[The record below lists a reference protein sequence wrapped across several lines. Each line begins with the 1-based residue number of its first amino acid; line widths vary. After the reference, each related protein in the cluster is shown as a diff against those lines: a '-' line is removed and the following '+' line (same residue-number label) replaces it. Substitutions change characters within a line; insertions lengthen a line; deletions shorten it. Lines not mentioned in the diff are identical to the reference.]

1 MVEKEGYGSAA
12 PVNVEV
18 VAPETL
24 NAGYTFDAVYQD
36 VTFTVTVPEGG
47 VSKGQKF
54 IVPFEPPTE
63 ATAVAAS
70 PINDTSATI
79 PTGHWRDGLFD
90 CFRFGCCHPHFCNSW
105 CFQPFIIGQILT
117 RMKMTWLGRRTIA
130 VDESWRKTF
139 RNLAAAAVVY
149 YVLMALTQ
157 TSPEVETLFDDVDDD
172 DLNNLKHMHFIV
184 HPPTGIDLVKQ
195 QLHRLIQTGFGL
207 YIIYLLVQ
215 LRAAMRHTYSIP
227 EKNCLFLYGL
237 GVCSNERDGV
247 CGDNT
252 SGICTAGVPVGWEDI
267 FCAIWCQLCVI
278 GQMARHTSNYQSKQ
292 AVCCNPTGVSEW
304 EDDEAYEGVS
314 TEIGEGSGLV

>member
-12 PVNVEV
+12 VNVEV

-36 VTFTVTVPEGG
+36 ITFTVTVPEGG

-63 ATAVAAS
+63 AIAMAAS
-70 PINDTSATI
+70 PINDTSANI
-79 PTGHWRDGLFD
+79 PTGQWRDGLFD
-90 CFRFGCCHPHFCNSW
+90 CFRFGCCHPHFWNSW

-130 VDESWRKTF
+130 VDESWRETF

-157 TSPEVETLFDDVDDD
+157 TSPEVETLFDDDDDDDD
-172 DLNNLKHMHFIV
+172 DLNLKHMHFIV
-184 HPPTGIDLVKQ
+184 HPLTGIDLFKQ
-195 QLHRLIQTGFGL
+195 QLHGLIQTGFGL

-215 LRAAMRHTYSIP
+215 LRAAMRKTYSIP

-237 GVCSNERDGV
+237 GLGSNERDGV

-267 FCAIWCQLCVI
+267 CCAIWCQLCVI